1 MKENNRAKEAAVAAE
16 DIETYHQDGA
26 WYNRVEGEKGSN
38 GPFTSKEEAIA
49 AGRDEAHRAKRDHR
63 H

>member
-1 MKENNRAKEAAVAAE
+1 MAAE

-38 GPFTSKEEAIA
+38 GPFTSKEEAIT